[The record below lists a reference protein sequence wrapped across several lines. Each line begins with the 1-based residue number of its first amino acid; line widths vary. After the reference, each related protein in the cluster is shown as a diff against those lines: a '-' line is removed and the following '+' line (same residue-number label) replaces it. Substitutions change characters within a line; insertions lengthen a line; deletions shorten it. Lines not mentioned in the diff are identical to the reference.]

1 MVLLVF
7 SSDVFK
13 FMTFFILFKTR
24 LISARCF
31 NICLIL
37 LIAENITLLK
47 EFNSIVD
54 KPAAVMVTLVIRN
67 TTFLRRVCEI
77 GDLS

>member
-1 MVLLVF
+1 MVLQV
-7 SSDVFK
+7 SCSNVFK
-13 FMTFFILFKTR
+13 FLIFFISFKTG

-47 EFNSIVD
+47 EINSVVD
-54 KPAAVMVTLVIRN
+54 KLVAAMVTLELLIVSEMG
-67 TTFLRRVCEI
+67 V
-77 GDLS
+77 